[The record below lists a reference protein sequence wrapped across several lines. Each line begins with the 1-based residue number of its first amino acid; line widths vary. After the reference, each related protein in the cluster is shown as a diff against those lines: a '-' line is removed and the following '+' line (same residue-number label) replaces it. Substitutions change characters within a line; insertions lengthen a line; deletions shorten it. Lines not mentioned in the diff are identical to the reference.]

1 MNPFTYT
8 PAQADALIAQGGALA
23 ASPWLHYARRAN
35 STLAEFAIDNQGT
48 HQGLATWD
56 DCAAQWLIVGI
67 SKCEIQARTTHAHA
81 WRDHRLRLI
90 RAHVL
95 PDY

>member
-1 MNPFTYT
+1 MNPFTYST
-8 PAQADALIAQGGALA
+8 DQADVFIAQGMFAGY
-23 ASPWLHYARRAN
+23 PWLFYARRAN
-35 STLAEFAIDNQGT
+35 SSLAEFAIDQQGT
-48 HQGLATWD
+48 HQGVATWN

-67 SKCEIQARTTHAHA
+67 CKCELQARVTHGPH